1 MPRWSEMQKT
11 RPTTNIVTRIDRI
24 DYSPREIDPPEISN
38 NVILRARATRAEE
51 RNETL
56 AISRPARYSSS
67 SRPRVLS
74 NRAGKSFWYL
84 SHRTGE
90 RKEGRKKE
98 REREREREKAEE
110 RFLIACQPRAR
121 VSAGFLTNPRPTG
134 RRRNTIPPFA
144 SATRDRKRSLQPIF
158 VGIWKYHFTI
168 SGTNGSH
175 S

>member
-1 MPRWSEMQKT
+1 MQKT

-98 REREREREKAEE
+98 RERERERERRQKKD
-110 RFLIACQPRAR
+110 FSSR
-121 VSAGFLTNPRPTG
+121 VSHEREY
-134 RRRNTIPPFA
+134 
-144 SATRDRKRSLQPIF
+144 QP
-158 VGIWKYHFTI
+158 V
-168 SGTNGSH
+168 S
-175 S
+175 